1 MAKAQRSL
9 LKSGDSLD
17 SIKKSINSFGVSL
30 RAANSTTSAVIKQLN
45 EGNKAKQKSIGNV
58 KSAFLKRR
66 EAVRRRERE
75 DTLEASKIP
84 AGAQVRAS
92 KTISSSTKGF
102 LGRVMDFAGTLMVGW
117 LVNNLPS
124 IINFAKD
131 LIDRVMKVYRFLR
144 DFTGTIFGV
153 FDQLKGALGSI
164 FSTVTGFRTFNKE
177 EMEVKNELARVR
189 SGSMEFEKQIDDGMK
204 SFDQDINW
212 LKAMGLDSDE
222 SEKPGD
228 PAPTS
233 SGSADSAGSVD
244 SGGIYAEPDSG
255 TSGGVVS
262 SQQVYKY
269 LRSKNISHIHALGI
283 TANILGESDFRI
295 GADEAGDGSMGIGLF
310 QYTFPSRKQAFLQA
324 VPDYKTNWK
333 GQIDFAIGEG
343 SSPQYFSTNFQSAE
357 QAAEWWMNNWERP
370 ADSVKAGRRQKHNN
384 FIQTF
389 NTPQADKPATQQP
402 VTPTPGKFSTGNANF
417 DPNKKFA
424 MEARV
429 GDAIK
434 TDFFGS
440 MAAGRTRPHGG
451 ADYACPVGTY
461 IACKLKCKVVEVG
474 STAGYGNYCDII
486 IPELSIRLRFAHLSS
501 QLIKSGE
508 VAPGIAFARS
518 GNTGRSTGPHI
529 HMEATK
535 NLAGTSYGGDFSPD
549 PYAAMMIFSKNPP
562 SASSTNTTSGGGL
575 LDNLKGMLG
584 FGGPSLQPISKD
596 GVYEGITPET
606 RDKTVT
612 VPMPSSP
619 GGSTSA
625 PAVASGSPPPEIP
638 TLSMTDMLNNK
649 RKQELLSQLA
659 YV

>member
-1 MAKAQRSL
+1 MAEIKKSL
-9 LKSGDSLD
+9 LQNSS
-17 SIKKSINSFGVSL
+17 SIETIQQSINSFGASIRKANTASSSIIRQL
-30 RAANSTTSAVIKQLN
+30 YTGNREKKRSILAKSQLIQKRKEAA
-45 EGNKAKQKSIGNV
+45 
-58 KSAFLKRR
+58 
-66 EAVRRRERE
+66 RRRERE
-75 DTLEASKIP
+75 DVVEAGKVGSIYKR
-84 AGAQVRAS
+84 AGTVIQN
-92 KTISSSTKGF
+92 STKGL
-102 LGRVMDFAGTLMVGW
+102 LGRIMDFAGAILVGW
-117 LVNNLPS
+117 MVNNLPR
-124 IINFAKD
+124 II
-131 LIDRVMKVYRFLR
+131 
-144 DFTGTIFGV
+144 
-153 FDQLKGALGSI
+153 KGAQQLIERVDTVVKTLSGWFNNLTSFFGLFGSDLD
-164 FSTVTGFRTFNKE
+164 STLSRIKGVSPE
-177 EMEVKNELARVR
+177 AEANELDKAVDKTR
-189 SGSMEFEKQIDDGMK
+189 SGVIRADQQFKQMIEDLNN
-204 SFDQDINW
+204 FDL
-212 LKAMGLDSDE
+212 LKALGLRGDPESKDNKGDRPPSRSDAGLDS
-222 SEKPGD
+222 
-228 PAPTS
+228 
-233 SGSADSAGSVD
+233 
-244 SGGIYAEPDSG
+244 GGGFTEPDSG
-255 TSGGVVS
+255 TSGGKVS
-262 SQQVYKY
+262 DRQVYQY
-269 LRSKNISHIHALGI
+269 LRSKGLSHIHALGI

-295 GADEAGDGSMGIGLF
+295 GADEAGDGSAGIGLF

-370 ADSVKAGRRQKHNN
+370 AESVKAGRRQKHNN

-429 GDAIK
+429 GDTIK

-562 SASSTNTTSGGGL
+562 SASSTNTTGGGGL

-619 GGSTSA
+619 GGSTPA
-625 PAVASGSPPPEIP
+625 PAIASGSPPPEIP
-638 TLSMTDMLNNK
+638 TLSMTDVLNNK